1 MLLTLSMSL
10 DELEEGAVSYSWKFK
25 NFFCLFVRNIK
36 LNNSPENLSE
46 EFILM

>member
-1 MLLTLSMSL
+1 MSL

-25 NFFCLFVRNIK
+25 NFFLFVYNVK